1 MPTTLEAL
9 HDVIAAHAT
18 TGEEASLIV
27 SRIHKANSVRLDRRN
42 IEKMQN
48 FYDVLIRR
56 FIAVGDAIFKSG
68 DGGDELGRYAQLD
81 ALLQTMYDMAQDA
94 PESAAAVWS
103 RRIGFFENAHAKR
116 LRDSEFVRDDEEA
129 FTAWPS
135 TGVFLALRAVCHI
148 FPATD
153 HRHQVVTPTVLLL
166 GQIVSHTP
174 ITTRYDA
181 AMGLLHAG
189 LLIEYTRE
197 AKRVSPEAHG
207 FLAGVIRLFAAKD
220 DERLLRHPVPSLEH
234 AAGETNLASLRMDAS
249 RYEGDVPQLS
259 FEKKAL
265 EDYSAAAALL
275 FMALHLAETSV
286 QNLNS
291 SLFSAEVE
299 AFAEIT
305 ASILS
310 INPKDKKCPLPLVLQ
325 KKVAS
330 SASTLSTCLSMA
342 RSPLKRRQGPSIQE
356 KAIKTLAPRLEDPEK
371 YSMSRDKGKSATQ
384 AAADRVRRE
393 YKREHKAVA
402 RELRMDATM
411 VENERRKEKQAKD
424 STERAKRHKA
434 FAWMENEQATMNQQV
449 RQGGGLLQ
457 GGGMGAAKAKAA
469 SGKLGIKKGGKF

>member
-1 MPTTLEAL
+1 MNR
-9 HDVIAAHAT
+9 VY
-18 TGEEASLIV
+18 S
-27 SRIHKANSVRLDRRN
+27 ANSVRLDRRN
-42 IEKMQN
+42 SEKMQN

-56 FIAVGDAIFKSG
+56 FIAVGDAIYTSG
-68 DGGDELGRYAQLD
+68 NGGDELGRYAQLD
-81 ALLQTMYDMAQDA
+81 ALLQLMYDMAQDA

-103 RRIGFFENAHAKR
+103 RRLGFFENAHTKR
-116 LRDSEFVRDDEEA
+116 LRDSEFVREEDGGQEA

-135 TGVFLALRAVCHI
+135 TGVFLALRAVSHI

-153 HRHQVVTPTVLLL
+153 LRHQVVTPAILLL

-174 ITTRYDA
+174 VTTIHDA

-220 DERLLRHPVPSLEH
+220 EERKLRHPVPSLEH
-234 AAGETNLASLRMDAS
+234 AAEEASLVSLRIGAS
-249 RYEGDVPQLS
+249 RYDGSEAPQLS
-259 FEKKAL
+259 LEKHFL
-265 EDYSAAAALL
+265 ESDSAPAALL
-275 FMALHLAETSV
+275 MTALQLAQASV
-286 QNLNS
+286 QNLIA
-291 SLFSAEVE
+291 SLLSAEVE
-299 AFAEIT
+299 AFADVT
-305 ASILS
+305 ASILA
-310 INPKDKKCPLPLVLQ
+310 IDPKNKKYPLSLVLQ

-330 SASTLSTCLSMA
+330 CASTLSACLNMV
-342 RSPLKRRQGPSIQE
+342 RSPLKRRQGLSIQE

-371 YSMSRDKGKSATQ
+371 YSMSKDKGKSATQ

-411 VENERRKEKQAKD
+411 VESERRQEKQAKD

-469 SGKLGIKKGGKF
+469 TGKLGIKKGGKF